1 MKLIFIFINCLIKIK
16 LIEFKILKIMYTKV
30 IITFLKVD
38 WKFSKKY
45 KNLLKNI
52 NIILSV
58 LLFF

>member
-52 NIILSV
+52 NIILSI